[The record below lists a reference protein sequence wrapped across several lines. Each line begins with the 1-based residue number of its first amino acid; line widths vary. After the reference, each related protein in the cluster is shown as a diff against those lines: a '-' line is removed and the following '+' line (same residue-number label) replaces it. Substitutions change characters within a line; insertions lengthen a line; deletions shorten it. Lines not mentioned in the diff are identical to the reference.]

1 MHANRWQC
9 LRVSFTIRTEHMR
22 RGSTLLLIVVA
33 LIGVIVAM
41 AASLL
46 HNGLS
51 ARARPSAMEEMLARN
66 AWHLSIP
73 SDARTM
79 RNPLPASEENLKDA
93 RLHFADHCAIC
104 HANDGSGDALF
115 GRALYPKPPDLRQA
129 ETQNRS
135 DGELFWI
142 IENGVRFTGMP
153 AFGGQGMSDD
163 SWKLVHF
170 IRHLPQ
176 LTAEERIEMSGYN
189 PKSPEEREEEKE
201 EDQFLNGATPQ
212 KSGTPKSHP

>member
-1 MHANRWQC
+1 MK
-9 LRVSFTIRTEHMR
+9 
-22 RGSTLLLIVVA
+22 RGSTLLMILVA
-33 LIGVIVAM
+33 FIGLMVAV
-41 AASLL
+41 AASIL

-73 SDARTM
+73 SGARDM
-79 RNPLPASEENLKDA
+79 HNPMPASAENLSDA

-115 GRALYPKPPDLRQA
+115 GRSLYPKPPDLRKA
-129 ETQNRS
+129 ETQDRS

-153 AFGGQGMSDD
+153 SFASHGMGDD
-163 SWKLVHF
+163 SWKLVLF

-176 LTAEERIEMSGYN
+176 LTADERLEMSRHN
-189 PKSPEEREEEKE
+189 PKSLEDREEEKD
-201 EDQFLNGATPQ
+201 EDDFLSGTPTP
-212 KSGTPKSHP
+212 KSGTSNSHP

>member
-1 MHANRWQC
+1 
-9 LRVSFTIRTEHMR
+9 MR
-22 RGSTLLLIVVA
+22 RGSTLLLIIVA
-33 LIGVIVAM
+33 LVGLMVAV
-41 AASLL
+41 AVSIL

-73 SDARTM
+73 SNARAM
-79 RNPLPASEENLKDA
+79 RNPLLASEENLKDA

-115 GRALYPKPPDLRQA
+115 GRGLYPKPPDLRQA
-129 ETQNRS
+129 ETQNHS

-153 AFGGQGMSDD
+153 SFARHGMGAD
-163 SWKLVHF
+163 SWRLVLF
-170 IRHLPQ
+170 IRHLPH
-176 LTAEERIEMSGYN
+176 LTAEERIEMSRYN
-189 PKSPEEREEEKE
+189 PKSPEDREEEKD
-201 EDQFLNGATPQ
+201 EDDFLNGTTPK
-212 KSGTPKSHP
+212 KSGTSNPHQ

>member
-1 MHANRWQC
+1 
-9 LRVSFTIRTEHMR
+9 MR
-22 RGSTLLLIVVA
+22 ASTLLLIVVA
-33 LIGVIVAM
+33 FVGLIVAV
-41 AASLL
+41 AVSVL

-66 AWHLSIP
+66 VLHLAIP
-73 SDARTM
+73 SSARKM
-79 RNPLPASEENLKDA
+79 HNPVPASEENLKDA

-115 GRALYPKPPDLRQA
+115 GRGLYPKPPDLREA

-153 AFGGQGMSDD
+153 SFASHGMSDD
-163 SWKLVHF
+163 SWKLVLF
-170 IRHLPQ
+170 IRHLPN
-176 LTAEERIEMSGYN
+176 LTAEERIEMSRYN
-189 PKSPEEREEEKE
+189 PKSPADREEEKD
-201 EDQFLNGATPQ
+201 EDEFLNNATPQ

>member
-1 MHANRWQC
+1 
-9 LRVSFTIRTEHMR
+9 MR
-22 RGSTLLLIVVA
+22 RGSTLLLI
-33 LIGVIVAM
+33 IVAVVGLIV
-41 AASLL
+41 AVAVSIL

-51 ARARPSAMEEMLARN
+51 ARARPSAMEEMLARH

-73 SDARTM
+73 SNARAM
-79 RNPLPASEENLKDA
+79 RNPLPASEEHLKDA

-115 GRALYPKPPDLRQA
+115 GRGLYPKPPDLRQP

-153 AFGGQGMSDD
+153 SFASHGMGAD
-163 SWKLVHF
+163 SWKLVLF

-176 LTAEERIEMSGYN
+176 LTADERIEMSRYN
-189 PKSPEEREEEKE
+189 PKSPEDREEEKD
-201 EDQFLNGATPQ
+201 EDDFLNGTTPQ
-212 KSGTPKSHP
+212 KSGTSNPNR

>member
-1 MHANRWQC
+1 MIIVA
-9 LRVSFTIRTEHMR
+9 LV
-22 RGSTLLLIVVA
+22 GLIVAVA
-33 LIGVIVAM
+33 V
-41 AASLL
+41 SLL

-73 SDARTM
+73 SDARAM
-79 RNPLPASEENLKDA
+79 SNPLAASAENLKDA

-104 HANDGSGDALF
+104 HANDGSGDAPF
-115 GRALYPKPPDLRQA
+115 GRGLYPKPPDLRQP
-129 ETQNRS
+129 ETQKRS

-153 AFGGQGMSDD
+153 SFASEGMSDD
-163 SWKLVHF
+163 SWKLVLF

-176 LTAEERIEMSGYN
+176 LTTEERMEMSRYN
-189 PKSPEEREEEKE
+189 PKSPEEREEEKQ
-201 EDQFLNGATPQ
+201 EDEFLNGTTPQ
-212 KSGTPKSHP
+212 KSATPNSHP

>member
-1 MHANRWQC
+1 MK
-9 LRVSFTIRTEHMR
+9 
-22 RGSTLLLIVVA
+22 GSTLLLI
-33 LIGVIVAM
+33 IVAFVGLIV
-41 AASLL
+41 AVGVSLL

-51 ARARPSAMEEMLARN
+51 ARAKPSAVEEMLARN
-66 AWHLSIP
+66 AWHLAIP
-73 SDARTM
+73 SGRRAM
-79 RNPLPASEENLKDA
+79 RNPMPASEKNLKDG

-115 GRALYPKPPDLRQA
+115 GRGLYPKPPDLRQA

-153 AFGGQGMSDD
+153 SFASEGMSED
-163 SWKLVHF
+163 SWKLVLF
-170 IRHLPQ
+170 IRRLPQ
-176 LTAEERIEMSGYN
+176 LTAEERIEMSRYN

-201 EDQFLNGATPQ
+201 EDEFLNGLAPP
-212 KSGTPKSHP
+212 KSGTPNSHP